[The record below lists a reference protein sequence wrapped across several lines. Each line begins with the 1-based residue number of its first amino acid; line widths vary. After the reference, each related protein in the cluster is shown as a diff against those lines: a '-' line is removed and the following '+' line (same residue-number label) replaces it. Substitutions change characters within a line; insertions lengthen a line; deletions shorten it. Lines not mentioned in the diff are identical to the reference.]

1 MKNYVRRHKTE
12 DTKDKVHVLK
22 TLLET
27 CTPLDR
33 PVVKQMLGEQQD
45 MLDYL
50 TGNKEYMIYFH
61 GGGYNTIYA
70 LDEEQALELAKIKYN
85 DLHTKVD
92 HVSEATSQI
101 KKAVRRLFY

>member
-1 MKNYVRRHKTE
+1 MKNYTRRHKTD

-33 PVVKQMLGEQQD
+33 PVVKQMLSEQQD

-50 TGNKEYMIYFH
+50 TSNKEYMVYFH

-70 LDEEQALELAKIKYN
+70 LDEEQALEKAKAKYN

-92 HVSEATSQI
+92 NVREATAQI
-101 KKAVRRLFY
+101 KKAVSGLFY